1 MKKAKK
7 KQTILFGEGIHQHT
21 LYGKFV
27 SENELNDFAV
37 IEIKED
43 TLLKHELPNGK
54 FGEHNTL
61 SIEKGQWVMGKQV
74 EYNPFTQ
81 KVTRVWD

>member
-21 LYGKFV
+21 LYGNFK
-27 SENELNDFAV
+27 SEKDLNDFAV
-37 IEIKED
+37 LDITED
-43 TLLKHELPNGK
+43 SILKHELPNGK
-54 FGEHNTL
+54 FGEHNAL

>member
-21 LYGKFV
+21 LYGIFV
-27 SENELNDFAV
+27 SEKDLNDFAV
-37 IEIKED
+37 LEITED
-43 TLLKHELPNGK
+43 SILKHELPNGK
-54 FGEHNTL
+54 FGEHNAL

-81 KVTRVWD
+81 KVARVID

>member
-1 MKKAKK
+1 MKRKEN
-7 KQTILFGEGIHQHT
+7 KQVLLKGDGINQHT

-27 SENELNDFAV
+27 SEKELNDFAV
-37 IEIKED
+37 LEITED
-43 TLLKHELPNGK
+43 SILKHELPNGK
-54 FGEHNTL
+54 FGEHNAL
-61 SIEKGQWVMGKQV
+61 AIEKGQWVMGKQV

>member
-1 MKKAKK
+1 MKRTKK